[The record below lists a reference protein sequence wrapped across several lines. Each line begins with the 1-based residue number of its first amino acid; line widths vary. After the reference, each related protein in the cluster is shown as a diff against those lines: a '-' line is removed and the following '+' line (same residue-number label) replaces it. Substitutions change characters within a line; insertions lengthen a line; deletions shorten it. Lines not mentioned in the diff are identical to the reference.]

1 MQCVY
6 RLTIP
11 PQHVGGTGDSFM
23 AVDGTYP
30 VPQDKSYERY
40 LLNGKTYYVPI
51 TGYSVQIMDFDFA
64 TTPVQMP
71 R

>member
-1 MQCVY
+1 
-6 RLTIP
+6 
-11 PQHVGGTGDSFM
+11 M